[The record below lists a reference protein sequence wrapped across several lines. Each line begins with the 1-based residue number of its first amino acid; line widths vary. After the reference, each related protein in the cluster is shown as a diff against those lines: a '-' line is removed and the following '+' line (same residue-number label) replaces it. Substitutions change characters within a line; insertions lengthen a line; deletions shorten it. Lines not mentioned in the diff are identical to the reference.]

1 MKKLYY
7 FSISSNF
14 LIFLN
19 PPIFI
24 SFSLCLEPSI
34 YDLCSILCMWGG
46 RKSMKYVPP
55 SHFCIQS
62 RTQYIAYNMSVT
74 PLPLVQFVIS
84 NMCPLPRSIKL
95 GRIVYHIQ
103 YSIEGGGA
111 QTKIALIVTC
121 LFWIRQTN
129 GRRHKQS
136 QVWRWPCP
144 SKNLGGQYMK
154 YKSSERVL
162 FIIWYQ
168 GSSSLISLTW
178 GVFCRLQIWPEY

>member
-1 MKKLYY
+1 MYQSISILPLTFMPTLFRMINIRREGKRWAEAWRGNWRMRRRQGGKVRTHSNEMKKLYY

-74 PLPLVQFVIS
+74 PLPIVQYVIF
-84 NMCPLPRSIKL
+84 NMCRLK
-95 GRIVYHIQ
+95 
-103 YSIEGGGA
+103 
-111 QTKIALIVTC
+111 
-121 LFWIRQTN
+121 
-129 GRRHKQS
+129 
-136 QVWRWPCP
+136 
-144 SKNLGGQYMK
+144 GQNN
-154 YKSSERVL
+154 
-162 FIIWYQ
+162 
-168 GSSSLISLTW
+168 
-178 GVFCRLQIWPEY
+178 CRLNTAF